1 MNGLNMKRI
10 FFSLTLS
17 LIFSSNSFS
26 ESSEVLIIDVRTI
39 SEWNTGYLKEAKHL
53 PLNQIENKIKNLEPD
68 LNKDIYVYCRS
79 GNRSGK
85 AKIILESLGYKN
97 VSNIGGISEASSKLK
112 IDIIQN

>member
-10 FFSLTLS
+10 FFALTLS

-53 PLNQIENKIKNLEPD
+53 PLNQIEHKITNKSK
-68 LNKDIYVYCRS
+68 V
-79 GNRSGK
+79 
-85 AKIILESLGYKN
+85 ILVFFKFPKLF
-97 VSNIGGISEASSKLK
+97 IS
-112 IDIIQN
+112 I